1 MTDEEAGG
9 VVSWSEA
16 ALGNGGEP
24 PLSDARVAG
33 VAAAAV
39 GMDALQL
46 DVVFVSAAELAEM
59 HGTYLADP
67 TETDVITFDLRDT
80 DLVEAAGP
88 DGELYVSLERARTEA
103 TLRGA
108 AGARAPALRG
118 PRRPAPLRPRRPR
131 RVGRSSMRAAEGRV
145 MERLGFA
152 PDRGPRGHLG
162 PSRVERGPTNLSPR
176 ASRRSRGRFGGSFLV
191 YRGRCGA
198 SEPPK
203 PPYTAFRSRL
213 SPVRVSTR
221 ARRRARIRS

>member
-1 MTDEEAGG
+1 VTDEETGG

-24 PLSDARVAG
+24 PLSDARVAEA
-33 VAAAAV
+33 VAAAAKDRGV
-39 GMDALQL
+39 DALQL

-103 TLRGA
+103 TLRGVQLERELLLYVVH
-108 AGARAPALRG
+108 GALHLCGLDDHDESA
-118 PRRPAPLRPRRPR
+118 
-131 RVGRSSMRAAEGRV
+131 RSSMRAAEGRV

-152 PDRGPRGHLG
+152 PD
-162 PSRVERGPTNLSPR
+162 E
-176 ASRRSRGRFGGSFLV
+176 
-191 YRGRCGA
+191 GA
-198 SEPPK
+198 HEAHS
-203 PPYTAFRSRL
+203 
-213 SPVRVSTR
+213 
-221 ARRRARIRS
+221 